1 MNNDLLNIYLY
12 VRLLYVFSFK
22 CDRLAKSIFLDTPLL
37 ACYIFHNALRHI
49 LRHWTKHSVISEV
62 LLSLGS
68 NIGQRLDNLQRA
80 VDALGQ
86 YIAVEALAPIYETE
100 PWGLTEQ
107 PEFLNS
113 CLKGKTRLDPES
125 LLVVCKE
132 IEINMGRAPGIRWG
146 PRLIDIDILY
156 FNAIELKTNRV
167 QIPHPEIAERAFVL
181 APLTDIA
188 PDHHDP
194 VRGQRVSEMLANISR
209 EGVKKVP
216 LGEKM
221 LRRPVHL
228 AWGIKTYVMAILNI
242 TPDSFSGDG
251 ILQSNSVVESAIEQ
265 VKQFARDGADI
276 IDIGGEST
284 RPGGKP
290 ISQESELERVLPI
303 IEALRSEIDLPLSI
317 DTYRS
322 GVSSEALKS
331 GADWI
336 NDVWGLRMDE
346 EMASVAAEFDCP
358 IVLMHNRSKPKDA
371 VQEEKLGGRYI
382 GVEYENLI
390 EDISRELD
398 ASISK
403 AIDSNVSAANIIVDP
418 GIGFGKTVSQNLH
431 LLNQL
436 DRIAPSGYPLLVG
449 PSRKSFIGY
458 ALNLPIDQRLEGTA
472 AAVAIAIDRGA
483 DIIRVHDVKSMSRVA
498 RMSDA
503 IVRE

>member
-1 MNNDLLNIYLY
+1 L
-12 VRLLYVFSFK
+12 
-22 CDRLAKSIFLDTPLL
+22 
-37 ACYIFHNALRHI
+37 
-49 LRHWTKHSVISEV
+49 ISEV

-68 NIGQRLDNLQRA
+68 NIGHRLDNLQRA
-80 VDALGQ
+80 VNALGQ
-86 YIAVEALAPIYETE
+86 YIAVEALAPVYETE

-113 CLKGKTRLDPES
+113 CVRGRTRLDPES

-132 IEINMGRAPGIRWG
+132 IEINMGREPGIRWG

-156 FNAIELKTNRV
+156 FNAIQLKNKRV
-167 QIPHPEIAERAFVL
+167 QIPHPEIADRAFVL
-181 APLTDIA
+181 APLADIA

-194 VRGQRVSEMLANISR
+194 VSGQSVSEMLANIGR
-209 EGVKKVP
+209 NGVEQVP
-216 LGEKM
+216 PGEKM

-242 TPDSFSGDG
+242 TRDSFSGDG
-251 ILQSNSVVESAIEQ
+251 ILQSKSAIESAVEE
-265 VKQFARDGADI
+265 VKQFARNGADI

-284 RPGGKP
+284 RPGSKP
-290 ISQESELERVLPI
+290 ISQGSELERVLPI
-303 IEALRSEIDLPLSI
+303 IEAVRSAIDLPLSI

-322 GVSSEALKS
+322 GVASEALKS

-336 NDVWGLRMDE
+336 NDIWGLRMDE
-346 EMASVAAEFDCP
+346 EMASVASEFDCP

-390 EDISRELD
+390 EDISNELD
-398 ASISK
+398 TSISR
-403 AIDSNVSAANIIVDP
+403 AIESNVNAANIIIDP

-431 LLNQL
+431 LMNRL
-436 DRIAPSGYPLLVG
+436 DRLTAAGYPLLVG

-483 DIIRVHDVKSMSRVA
+483 DIIRVHDVKAMSRVA

-503 IVRE
+503 IIRE